1 MSDPAPLIRDGFVL
15 RPLGPSDL
23 DVHLAAVDEEQARWL
38 WEPGDGD
45 KWYAMTPQVQRER
58 QRKYLEAT
66 YNDFGPGPKWAFAMD
81 APDAPYVVYIDCDL
95 AIPDAPP
102 GSANISYSCHPA
114 HRRKGY
120 TVRAIGLVCDF
131 LRLETAAKEVNI
143 AVERDNVASL
153 AVARAVGAAEVT
165 RYVDQHGRTMVRH
178 VLPLHR

>member
-1 MSDPAPLIRDGFVL
+1 MSGAATLTRDGFVL

-23 DVHLAAVDEEQARWL
+23 DVHLAAIDDEQIRWL

-45 KWYAMTPQVQRER
+45 RWYAMTPQVQRER

-66 YNDFGPGPKWAFAMD
+66 YNEFGPGPKWAFAMD
-81 APDAPYVVYIDCDL
+81 APDAAYVVYIDCDL

-120 TVRAIGLVCDF
+120 TVRAIGLVCEF
-131 LRLETAAKEVNI
+131 LRQETAATEANL
-143 AVERDNVASL
+143 AVELDNAPSL
-153 AVARAVGAAEVT
+153 GVVRAVGASEVS
-165 RYVDQHGRTMVRH
+165 RYVDQHGRTMIRH
-178 VLPLHR
+178 VLPLRR